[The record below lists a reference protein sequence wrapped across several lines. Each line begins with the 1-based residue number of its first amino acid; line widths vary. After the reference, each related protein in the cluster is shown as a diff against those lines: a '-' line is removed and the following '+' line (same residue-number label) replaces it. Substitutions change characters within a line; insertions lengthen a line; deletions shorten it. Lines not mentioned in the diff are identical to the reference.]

1 MEARDLSSGLLELIR
16 LTSTDLPAAVEKR
29 LRSAWQNEEDGSAA
43 KKTLETILQ
52 NIKLA
57 RQRSLPICQD
67 TGTPIFFVL
76 RPAAW
81 SERQL
86 TGQIREAVA
95 EATRRSWLRPN
106 AVNPLNGKNSGDNL
120 GDEHFPS
127 IYYQESENDELVIDL
142 MLKGGG
148 CENVSSQYSLPDEE
162 LKAGR
167 DLEGVRKTVAHAVWK
182 AQGEGCAPGYLGIAV
197 GGDRASSHLAA
208 KQALLQ
214 SIDETNAQPRLAE
227 LEKQITEDA
236 NRLGIG
242 PMGLGGKT
250 TLLGARVTATQRIPA
265 SYFVSIAYMCWAY
278 RRRRMILKDG
288 QIRYE

>member
-1 MEARDLSSGLLELIR
+1 MGTRDLSSELLELIR
-16 LTSTDLPAAVEKR
+16 LTSTDLPAAVEDR
-29 LRSAWQNEEDGSAA
+29 LRSAWQNEEEGSVA
-43 KKTLETILQ
+43 KKTLETILH

-67 TGTPIFFVL
+67 TGTPLFFVL
-76 RPAAW
+76 RPANW

-106 AVNPLNGKNSGDNL
+106 AVNPLNGKNSGNNL

-127 IYYQESENDELVIDL
+127 IYFQESESEALLIDL

-148 CENVSSQYSLPDEE
+148 CENVSAQYSLPNEE

-167 DLEGVRKTVAHAVWK
+167 DLEGVRKTVAHAVWN
-182 AQGEGCAPGYLGIAV
+182 AQGEGCAPGYLGIAI

-214 SIDETNAQPRLAE
+214 PIDETNPQSELAE

-236 NRLGIG
+236 NQLGIG
-242 PMGLGGKT
+242 PMGLGGQT
-250 TLLGARVTATQRIPA
+250 TLLGARVTSTPRIPA

-278 RRRRMILKDG
+278 RRRRMIFEDG
-288 QIRYE
+288 QVRYE

>member
-16 LTSTDLPAAVEKR
+16 LTSTDLPAAVENR

>member
-214 SIDETNAQPRLAE
+214 PMDEKNPQPRLAE